1 MLIYQPNQKC
11 HKICSYSYLWSSCYK
26 LIDIIVAECQEET
39 SISSNQF
46 VSSITVDGSSLDSDS
61 INDLFAFNNIA
72 TSYCPSDSIFPL
84 PPTLVPLPTLPPP
97 PPTNIPRPFNM
108 TISFSSPVLLTMIG
122 IHGDQSNGFVNNFSL
137 SFSEDGTNFNE
148 YTRDTGSVVC
158 CINNNYTYSMIG
170 YQLL

>member
-1 MLIYQPNQKC
+1 MLTYQPNQNHHAC
-11 HKICSYSYLWSSCYK
+11 YYSCVPV
-26 LIDIIVAECQEET
+26 DIIVAECQEET
-39 SISSNQF
+39 SINDNRF
-46 VSSITVDGSSLDSDS
+46 VSSITVDGSSLHQNS
-61 INDLFAFNNIA
+61 IDDLFEVNNIER
-72 TSYCPSDSIFPL
+72 SYCASPTTSPL
-84 PPTLVPLPTLPPP
+84 
-97 PPTNIPRPFNM
+97 NM
-108 TISFSSPVLLTMIG
+108 TISFSSPVLLTVIG